1 MKQNKT
7 DVRNTVLQ
15 PYILNILRE
24 LKSPKRFRDLAKIIR
39 NKGTLTIKLSRMKEL
54 DLIKTIPIKVD
65 GNYVNS
71 YLISKRGKAILK
83 KLEEI
88 RW

>member
-1 MKQNKT
+1 MKPNKT
-7 DVRNTVLQ
+7 DVRNLVLQ
-15 PYILNILRE
+15 PYVLDILKE
-24 LKSPKRFRDLAKIIR
+24 LKSPKRFSELTKIIG

-54 DLIKTIPIKVD
+54 GLIYTMPLAVD

-71 YLISKRGKAILK
+71 YVVSKKGEVILK